1 MTAAGSAVALPG
13 RLVLLGHPVAHSLS
27 PAFQNAALRRARLPL
42 VYEAL
47 DVPSAA
53 LPAMLGELARVHAAG
68 NVTIPH
74 KEAVAARCVRLTPLA
89 RRVGAVNTFW
99 HEGPDLVGENTDVGG
114 VDEAV
119 RALLGGPPEG
129 ARVALIG
136 AGGSAAAVLAAA
148 EGWGGARVAIWSRS
162 HERSVALAARFP
174 AVAESPEFLAE
185 AIRGADLVVNAT
197 PIGLS
202 GDEIPFPPAL
212 LRRSAA
218 LLDLVYRRDGPTPW
232 VRLGR
237 AQGRRA
243 SDGLPM
249 LIAQGALAFECWFGV
264 SADRAAMW
272 EAIAHVPG
280 GGAPAGSDADG

>member
-1 MTAAGSAVALPG
+1 MTVAGSAGALPG
-13 RLVLLGHPVAHSLS
+13 RLVLLGHPVAHTLS
-27 PAFQNAALRRARLPL
+27 PAFQNAALRRAALPL

-47 DVPSAA
+47 DVPPAA
-53 LPAMLGELARVHAAG
+53 LPAMLGELARVRAAG

-99 HEGPDLVGENTDVGG
+99 HEGADLVGENTDVGG

-119 RALLGGPPEG
+119 RSLLGGAPEG

-136 AGGSAAAVLAAA
+136 AGGARPP
-148 EGWGGARVAIWSRS
+148 RVAIGSRS

-174 AVAESPEFLAE
+174 AIAGAPEFLAE

-232 VRLGR
+232 VRLAR

-249 LIAQGALAFECWFGV
+249 LIAQGALAFERWFGV
-264 SADRAAMW
+264 PADRGAMW
-272 EAIAHVPG
+272 EAVGRHVRD
-280 GGAPAGSDADG
+280 GAPAGGDANG